1 MKLNLGMIMDYLETP
16 YEHVVGCPGGAMNLI
31 GICPF
36 IAERPYAEDI
46 LYLAQW
52 PQLREL
58 HRLPE
63 NVICLGGG
71 GNAVTLLDK
80 HQVRGLIYSA
90 DSNQSA
96 IMLEIQNSFFKYA
109 DHERALLDAL
119 LTNKSLQTVLNACA
133 AFLDCHVSLY
143 GSDMALLGY
152 SDINLP
158 PDSNTIW
165 QETLAA
171 NHWVL
176 PMNPGETAK
185 ERQIKSKPSP
195 RSTFLSS
202 GDASRDYISISFE
215 YKSSRVATLIFS
227 RTYGALSG
235 HHLWLTDCIAEIL
248 HKTVIERFNTF
259 VDVHDYFR
267 ASITTALRYSTVME
281 SKFLHTNMARLGWR
295 TNDDYQILLVKLPPE
310 DKNISHFLYDYEN
323 VFAGSY
329 SDCVAFWFDD
339 FIFVLLHNDAC
350 SLLEKNIPLLKKQL
364 KLNNGSC
371 SIGMKFCDF
380 NILKLQYNLAM
391 LPHRVSSLS
400 KCRIKY
406 YRDVLGMHIIN
417 DLSSCFPLRAVCHHA
432 AFRLQEYD
440 IANKTNFLE
449 TLEAYLLSNRSLLTA
464 SSKLFIHRS
473 TLAYRIKCI
482 ENITPMQL
490 EDPFERLHILLS
502 CMILR
507 LINNNALSDVDYP
520 GATPRIAPGSHPD
533 TYTDQN
539 EETAQRKGFSS

>member
-1 MKLNLGMIMDYLETP
+1 MKLNLGMIMDCLETP
-16 YEHVVGCPGGAMNLI
+16 YERVVGCPGGAMNLI

-36 IAERPYAEDI
+36 VAERPYSTDI

-52 PQLREL
+52 PQLRDL

-71 GNAVTLLDK
+71 SSAFSMLDK
-80 HQVRGLIYSA
+80 HQVNGLIYSA
-90 DSNQSA
+90 DSSQSA
-96 IMLEIQNSFFKYA
+96 IMLEVQNIFFIYA

-143 GSDMALLGY
+143 GSDLTLLGY
-152 SDINLP
+152 SDTNLP
-158 PDSNTIW
+158 PDGDAVW
-165 QETLAA
+165 EETLAA
-171 NHWVL
+171 NRWVL
-176 PMNPGETAK
+176 PIIPGEKVRELQTKLKAC
-185 ERQIKSKPSP
+185 P
-195 RSTFLSS
+195 RSAFLNIS
-202 GDASRDYISISFE
+202 DDSRSYISISFD
-215 YKSSRVATLIFS
+215 YKNSRVATLIIS
-227 RTYGALSG
+227 KANGALSG
-235 HHLWLTDCIAEIL
+235 HHLWLVDCIAEIL
-248 HKTVIERFNTF
+248 HKTVIERYNTF

-295 TNDDYQILLVKLPPE
+295 TNDDYQILLVKLPPA
-310 DKNISHFLYDYEN
+310 DRNVSHFLYDYEN

-329 SDCVAFWFDD
+329 SDCVAFWYDD

-350 SLLEKNIPLLKKQL
+350 STLEKNLPLLKKQL
-364 KLNNGSC
+364 NLNNGSC

-391 LPHRVSSLS
+391 LPHRVSSLAKS
-400 KCRIKY
+400 RIKY
-406 YRDVLGMHIIN
+406 YRDVLDMHIVN

-449 TLEAYLLSNRSLLTA
+449 TLEAYLFYNRSLLTA

-482 ENITPMQL
+482 ENIVQMQL
-490 EDPFERLHILLS
+490 EDPHERLHILLS
-502 CMILR
+502 CIALR
-507 LINNNALSDVDYP
+507 LINNNALSNVDYP

-533 TYTDQN
+533 TYTDVN
-539 EETAQRKGFSS
+539 EEAVKRKGFSL